1 MKINKNNEVRKSEI
15 VETINQKEIQMKKL
29 TKEENNLLIIATR
42 FSVVNQAAKVVDQAI
57 TDFRFEVYDDLITKE
72 EKQVL
77 FEAQDIINR
86 IKSKTNWSDA
96 KEYFLK
102 S

>member
-1 MKINKNNEVRKSEI
+1 MKMNKN
-15 VETINQKEIQMKKL
+15 INQQKEIQMKQL

-42 FSVVNQAAKVVDQAI
+42 FSEVNQAAKVADQAI

>member
-1 MKINKNNEVRKSEI
+1 MKQF
-15 VETINQKEIQMKKL
+15 T
-29 TKEENNLLIIATR
+29 EELNSLLVTATR
-42 FSVVNQAAKVVDQAI
+42 FSEVNQAAKVADQTM
-57 TDFRFEVYDDLITKE
+57 TDFRFKLFNDLITKE